1 MKARLIRR
9 YGAPEVF
16 EAGELPAALGVDLAG
31 DVVELGAGVRRFKK
45 ADRVL
50 AFTGLQRAG
59 GYGEFAV
66 VPESFGARIPSTL
79 SWAEAGTVPGVGA
92 TAWEAFTVHAPVK
105 PGMRV
110 FINGGAGGVGTYAI
124 QIAKALGAEVT
135 ATCSEAKSA
144 LVRDPGS
151 TNVIDYTRGDP
162 FATGHDSYDVVLN
175 CVRGPSLAPMRK
187 LLKAG
192 GVLVTVT
199 GNPLEAA
206 VAKVRNLVSSR
217 RTVAFFVMTSGEL
230 LEGLAALIEAGK
242 VRPVV
247 ERTYAWSELAEA
259 HRRVETG
266 RVAGKLAVVPEHM
279 ESTS

>member
-1 MKARLIRR
+1 M
-9 YGAPEVF
+9 
-16 EAGELPAALGVDLAG
+16 
-31 DVVELGAGVRRFKK
+31 
-45 ADRVL
+45 
-50 AFTGLQRAG
+50 
-59 GYGEFAV
+59 
-66 VPESFGARIPSTL
+66 
-79 SWAEAGTVPGVGA
+79 
-92 TAWEAFTVHAPVK
+92 HAPVK

-124 QIAKALGAEVT
+124 QIATALGAEVT

-144 LVRDPGS
+144 LVRDLGA
-151 TNVIDYTRGDP
+151 TKVIDYARGDP

-217 RTVAFFVMTSGEL
+217 RTVAFVVLTSGEL
-230 LEGLAALIEAGK
+230 LEGLSALIEAGK

-247 ERTYAWSELAEA
+247 EQTYAWSELAEA

-279 ESTS
+279 ESAS